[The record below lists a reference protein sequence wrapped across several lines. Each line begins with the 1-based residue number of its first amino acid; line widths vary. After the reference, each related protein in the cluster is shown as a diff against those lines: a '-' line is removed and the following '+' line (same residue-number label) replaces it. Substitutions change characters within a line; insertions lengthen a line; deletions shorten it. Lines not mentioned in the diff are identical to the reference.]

1 MKVMLWFECVP
12 LTAKCLFSL
21 GFWRIL
27 FDAWNQNPIDEVRAF
42 GLTGCASITRDEGFK
57 LHKCQPQCERPTCGV
72 GKMLRQP
79 WRHWFFPTSLC
90 GVLVFRLDPAG
101 GFQPPPSPPP
111 PPPPPLTHS
120 LPPSLP
126 HARTH
131 SRTHALTHSR
141 AHVLT
146 HARTHSRTHALTH
159 SRTHARTH
167 SRTHARTHALT
178 HSLTFFNID
187 RVIFRRRSGRPWRRS
202 NAFWTWSWPRAT
214 RRPCRRRPG
223 CDSWTENGIFFLQSY
238 CIQLY

>member
-120 LPPSLP
+120 LPLSLP

-131 SRTHALTHSR
+131 SRTH
-141 AHVLT
+141 VLT
-146 HARTHSRTHALTH
+146 CSRTHARTHALTH

-167 SRTHARTHALT
+167 SLTHARTHACT

-187 RVIFRRRSGRPWRRS
+187 RVIFRRQWSALKKIECLLDVILTSGDQTSLQAPAWMW
-202 NAFWTWSWPRAT
+202 FMDGKWH
-214 RRPCRRRPG
+214 
-223 CDSWTENGIFFLQSY
+223 IFLQSY